1 MQKVLKTF
9 INFFV
14 VDPAR
19 KVLALVLAF
28 GLWLFVAVEGVYNYE
43 REIPI
48 SYINLSDHY
57 VITESGT
64 KLQVKF
70 NGKGKN
76 LFGIWASPPRIICD
90 LTEVVPGRNVISTK
104 DLIVPVK
111 DLTVNFNTK
120 FITVDID
127 EKAVKFVKPL
137 IPIKGSPKNGYA
149 ISTIEVLD
157 SVIAT
162 GAKKT
167 LQKLSEVIAET
178 LNVNNKSA
186 TFETSLRIA
195 SVLESVKF
203 SKENI
208 RLLVVID
215 SSAQKT
221 FTDIGINILKNV
233 GQKVKMDNYNID
245 TLVISGA
252 KNRLDKMNRNDVI
265 VRISISDL
273 VSGEYFLS
281 PEIIMPDFISLVY
294 SKPQVIKVNIY

>member
-1 MQKVLKTF
+1 MQKVLKSV

-14 VDPAR
+14 VDPVR
-19 KVLALVLAF
+19 KFLALIMAF

-48 SYINLSDHY
+48 SYINLSDYY

-64 KLQVKF
+64 KLQVTF

-90 LTEVVPGRNVISTK
+90 LTEVVPGRNVISTR
-104 DLIVPVK
+104 DLKIPVK
-111 DLTVNFNTK
+111 DLNVNFSSK

-149 ISTIEVLD
+149 ISTIEILD
-157 SVIAT
+157 SILAT

-167 LQKLSEVIAET
+167 LQRLNEIVAET

-186 TFETSLRIA
+186 TFETSLRIE
-195 SVLESVKF
+195 SVLEPVKF
-203 SKENI
+203 SKEII
-208 RLLVVID
+208 RLRVVID
-215 SSAQKT
+215 SSVQKT
-221 FTDIGINILKNV
+221 FTEIGINILKNA
-233 GQKVKMDNYNID
+233 GQKVKIDNYKID
-245 TLVISGA
+245 TLIISGA
-252 KNRLDKMNRNDVI
+252 HNRLDKMVRDDII
-265 VRISISDL
+265 VRIRVSDL
-273 VSGEYFLS
+273 VYGEYFLS
-281 PEIIMPDFISLVY
+281 PEIIMPEFVSLVY
-294 SKPQVIKVNIY
+294 SKPQVIKVYIY